1 MGYLAN
7 FIVYT
12 LAMVGVIVIA
22 LMVFKNST
30 GISIKNSSKFL
41 KVKDSLSLGPRK
53 TLYIISAGNEE
64 FLLAGDVDRTNLISK
79 LNSCSNESGEVNTSI
94 DFLFKETIEKLPQ
107 KSSYMDKSGNGTYK
121 KLEKPY
127 NSVMK
132 NLVHNIKN

>member
-53 TLYIISAGNEE
+53 TLYIVSAGNEE
-64 FLLAGDVDRTNLISK
+64 FLLAGDVDRTSLISK
-79 LNSCSNESGEVNTSI
+79 LNVDNEKVILNNGFE
-94 DFLFKETIEKLPQ
+94 ETINSLNTKV
-107 KSSYMDKSGNGTYK
+107 SYMDKKNLGIHK
-121 KLEKPY
+121 KQNKPY

-132 NLVHNIKN
+132 NLAEALK